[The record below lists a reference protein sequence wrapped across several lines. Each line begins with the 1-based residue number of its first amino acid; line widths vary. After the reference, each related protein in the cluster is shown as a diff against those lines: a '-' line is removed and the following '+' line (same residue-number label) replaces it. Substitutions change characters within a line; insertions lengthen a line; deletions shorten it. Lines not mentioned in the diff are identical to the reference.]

1 MLVTQT
7 NLHAAQ
13 FRRNNPNL
21 SANACANLWVETTRD
36 EMKKFI
42 ALSLLMGIVK
52 TPEHRVF
59 QPNLICWSSE
69 EEEEIHHS
77 SSIEEFLEDC
87 DALTEVEGN
96 ERKHKVITFFVIL
109 KGSMGTYCGFIF
121 VGVILTPK
129 RSLKNSFSG
138 VKVSTD
144 IEELK

>member
-21 SANACANLWVETTRD
+21 SANARANLWVETTRD

-77 SSIEEFLEDC
+77 SSIEEFLEAC

-96 ERKHKVITFFVIL
+96 ERKHKVITFFHNL
-109 KGSMGTYCGFIF
+109 KGFDGNLPWIYFCGSYFNSKKEF
-121 VGVILTPK
+121 KKLFF
-129 RSLKNSFSG
+129 RSKS
-138 VKVSTD
+138 
-144 IEELK
+144 EHRY

>member
-7 NLHAAQ
+7 NLYATQ

-21 SANACANLWVETTRD
+21 SANARANLWVETTRD
-36 EMKKFI
+36 EIKKFI

-59 QPNLICWSSE
+59 QPNLIRWSSE

-77 SSIEEFLEDC
+77 SSIEEFLEAC
-87 DALTEVEGN
+87 DALTEVEGFDGN
-96 ERKHKVITFFVIL
+96 LPWIYF
-109 KGSMGTYCGFIF
+109 C
-121 VGVILTPK
+121 GVILTPK

-138 VKVSTD
+138 VKVTPD